1 MVNKLDIFLVLEVYA
16 RVIHF
21 HRFFFVSQ
29 RRFLAALL
37 REPRLLMS
45 CTGKQFKD
53 NPVLKVDICKVF
65 DTLEWSFFLK
75 VLRQVGFS
83 DIFCSLI
90 DIILHSAKLY
100 VFVNGK

>member
-1 MVNKLDIFLVLEVYA
+1 MF
-16 RVIHF
+16 
-21 HRFFFVSQ
+21 
-29 RRFLAALL
+29 
-37 REPRLLMS
+37 

-75 VLRQVGFS
+75 VLRQFGFS

-90 DIILHSAKLY
+90 DIILQSKAIC
-100 VFVNGK
+100 VFEW